1 SPGPPGDPGGTGN
14 AGPPGP
20 KGCKGERSPGDPGYQ
35 GPDGETEIGVP
46 GPNPPVRGDDG
57 DNGPPGSQGFPGEQG
72 KPGLPGLKGYRGQMG
87 IKGDRGWI
95 GLPGDKGLNGHPGS
109 MGRPGSKGLPGPAGV
124 KGEKGQVLPAPPC
137 FPAPAGP
144 PGEKGNPGNQGPVG
158 GVGPMGPKGERGD
171 PGLQGEE
178 GAVGEKGET
187 NTPPLAFCFRFS
199 GRPHPSVLLGPTAPC
214 QEKNMGFLLVVHSQS
229 VNIPRCPPQTEK
241 LWDGYSL
248 LYLEGQEKAYTQ
260 DLGAAGSCVRV
271 FSTMPFSSCDMNR
284 CLYASRNDKSYW
296 LSTMAN
302 VTREP
307 VMGDAIRGL
316 ISRCVVCEAPST
328 PVAMH
333 SQNSIEPNCPSNWAT
348 LWTGYSFIM
357 HTGAGDEGGGQ
368 SLTSSGSCLT
378 EFKSLPFLE
387 CQGPRGTCHFFANI
401 YSFWLTHQGGGASS
415 THRNSS
421 TLIDPMQHK
430 NYISRCRVCMKLSNQ

>member
-1 SPGPPGDPGGTGN
+1 RPGPAGPPRGPQSQRARSGGKGGAAPAQPGGQPPAPPTQGPTGEGREKGDPGQMITDGKTPGEPGKPGFPGYTGLKGEPGTPGPSGLSGSPGFPGVQGSQGQRGETGSLGD
-14 AGPPGP
+14 AGLRGEEGLVGDQGP
-20 KGCKGERSPGDPGYQ
+20 KGLKGQKGSFRVVDFKGEVMFSHTNCLKVFQTLPCSGLDA
-35 GPDGETEIGVP
+35 GE
-46 GPNPPVRGDDG
+46 
-57 DNGPPGSQGFPGEQG
+57 
-72 KPGLPGLKGYRGQMG
+72 
-87 IKGDRGWI
+87 KGDRG
-95 GLPGDKGLNGHPGS
+95 
-109 MGRPGSKGLPGPAGV
+109 
-124 KGEKGQVLPAPPC
+124 
-137 FPAPAGP
+137 P
-144 PGEKGNPGNQGPVG
+144 PGLLGRTGYSGQTGFSGNPGASGITGPEV
-158 GVGPMGPKGERGD
+158 R
-171 PGLQGEE
+171 PG
-178 GAVGEKGET
+178 
-187 NTPPLAFCFRFS
+187 
-199 GRPHPSVLLGPTAPC
+199 APC
-214 QEKNMGFLLVVHSQS
+214 REKTMGFLLVVHSQS
-229 VNIPRCPPQTEK
+229 ESIPRCPLQTEK
-241 LWDGYSL
+241 LWEGYSL

-307 VMGDAIRGL
+307 VMGDSIRSL

-333 SQNSIEPNCPSNWAT
+333 SQNSIEPKCPSNWAT

-401 YSFWLTHQGGGASS
+401 YSFWLTHQEGGASY
-415 THRNSS
+415 TRRNSS

-430 NYISRCRVCMKLSNQ
+430 NNISRCRVCMKLTNQ